1 MGRKTFSLSGALSS
15 ARSGGEMCLFVN
27 RLLLE
32 ERIMDWLYVQ
42 GLSDIDDVVVD
53 GVDISIDIEVDDGS

>member
-1 MGRKTFSLSGALSS
+1 MARKFILGGPLSS
-15 ARSGGEMCLFVN
+15 SLVGGEMCLFVGD
-27 RLLLE
+27 RLLE
-32 ERIMDWLYVQ
+32 GEIMDWLYVQ

>member
-1 MGRKTFSLSGALSS
+1 MVHKFSFNGTLSS
-15 ARSGGEMCLFVN
+15 AKSGGGMCLFVN

-32 ERIMDWLYVQ
+32 ERIMDWLYEQ